1 MADGRVKAMAVGGAA
16 LLIVL
21 AACSSSSKSV
31 SAGGS
36 ATTAAATATTAAPT
50 TVAGAATTAAP
61 SSNAIIPPA
70 TADSAASAALPSA
83 VKSKGSVTVALDA
96 TYAPDE
102 MLASD
107 GKTVI
112 GVDADLTQAIG
123 QVLGL
128 KVSLVNATFD
138 TIIPGLLSGKF
149 DIGNSSFTDTKARE
163 QQLDFVTYFTA
174 GEGFYVNANSTASF
188 NGLDSLC
195 GHTVSVEK
203 GTTEESDAQTQS
215 KTCTSGGKAAVT
227 VLSFNDQNAA
237 NLAVSSSRA
246 ELGFSDSQVAAYIVQ
261 QSNGQFKVVGQPFST
276 APYGI
281 AVPKNGMAPAILAAV
296 KDLMSQG
303 IYSKILDK
311 WGVSAGAISNPVIN
325 GATS

>member
-1 MADGRVKAMAVGGAA
+1 MAQGRAKVALVGGAA
-16 LLIVL
+16 LLTLL

-31 SAGGS
+31 TAGGT
-36 ATTAAATATTAAPT
+36 ATTAAATPT
-50 TVAGAATTAAP
+50 TAGAATTTAAP
-61 SSNAIIPPA
+61 SGSATIPAA
-70 TADSAASAALPSA
+70 TPDPAASALLPSA
-83 VKSKGSVTVALDA
+83 VKSKGSVIVALDA

-102 MLASD
+102 MVDTD

-112 GVDADLTQAIG
+112 GLDADLSEAIG

-128 KVSLVNATFD
+128 KVSLVNATFN

-163 QQLDFVTYFTA
+163 QQVDFVTYFTA
-174 GEGFYVNANSTASF
+174 GEGFYVEANSNVAF

-195 GHTVSVEK
+195 GHKVSVEA
-203 GTTEESDAQTQS
+203 GTTEESDAQAQS
-215 KTCTSGGKAAVT
+215 KTCTSAGKPAVT
-227 VLSFNDQNAA
+227 VLSFQDQNAA
-237 NLAVSSSRA
+237 NLAVSSARA

-261 QSNGQFKVVGQPFST
+261 QSNGQFKLVGEPFST

-281 AVPKNGMAPAILAAV
+281 AVPKHGTAPAILAAV
-296 KDLMSQG
+296 KDLMSEG
-303 IYSKILDK
+303 IYAKILDK

>member
-1 MADGRVKAMAVGGAA
+1 MAIGRIRVGLVGGVV
-16 LLIVL
+16 LLTL
-21 AACSSSSKSV
+21 AAACSSSSKSSSS
-31 SAGGS
+31 SAASGG
-36 ATTAAATATTAAPT
+36 ATTAAP
-50 TVAGAATTAAP
+50 AAIPAATP
-61 SSNAIIPPA
+61 DP
-70 TADSAASAALPSA
+70 AASALVPAA

-102 MLASD
+102 MLDTD

-112 GVDADLTQAIG
+112 GMDADLSVALG

-128 KVSLVNATFD
+128 KVNLVNATFD

-163 QQLDFVTYFTA
+163 QQVDFVTYFTA
-174 GEGFYVNANSTASF
+174 GEGYYVNANSTATF
-188 NGLDSLC
+188 NGLDALC
-195 GHTVSVEK
+195 GHKVSVEK
-203 GTTEESDAQTQS
+203 GTTEESDAQGQS
-215 KTCTSGGKAAVT
+215 KTCQSSGKPAVT
-227 VLSFNDQNAA
+227 VLSFQDQNAA
-237 NLAVSSSRA
+237 NLAVSSGRA

-261 QSNGQFKVVGQPFST
+261 QSNGQFKLTGDPFST

-281 AVPKNGMAPAILAAV
+281 AVPKSGLAPALLAAV

-303 IYSKILDK
+303 TYTKILAK
-311 WGVSAGAISNPVIN
+311 WGVSSGAISTPVIN

>member
-1 MADGRVKAMAVGGAA
+1 MVGVRVKAAMAGGVAA
-16 LLIVL
+16 LTLL
-21 AACSSSSKSV
+21 AACSSSSKSSV
-31 SAGGS
+31 TAGGS
-36 ATTAAATATTAAPT
+36 TATTTAATATTAGGT
-50 TVAGAATTAAP
+50 ATTATGA
-61 SSNAIIPPA
+61 AVIPAA
-70 TADSAASAALPSA
+70 TADPAATALLPAA

-102 MLASD
+102 MLGSD

-112 GVDADLTQAIG
+112 GLDADLSNALG

-149 DIGNSSFTDTKARE
+149 DVGASSFTDTLARE
-163 QQLDFVTYFTA
+163 KQVDFVTYFTA
-174 GEGFYVNANSTASF
+174 GEGYYVDANSTASF

-195 GHTVSVEK
+195 GHKVSVEA

-215 KTCTSGGKAAVT
+215 KTCQTAGKPAVT
-227 VLSFNDQNAA
+227 VLSFQDQNAA
-237 NLAVSSSRA
+237 NLAVSSGRA

-261 QSNGQFKVVGQPFST
+261 QSNGQFKVVGEPFST

-281 AVPKNGMAPAILAAV
+281 AVPKNGLGPALLAGV

-303 IYSKILDK
+303 IYAKILDK

>member
-1 MADGRVKAMAVGGAA
+1 MLEGRVKAAAVGGAA
-16 LLIVL
+16 LLTLL
-21 AACSSSSKSV
+21 AACSSSSKKSV
-31 SAGGS
+31 SAGGT
-36 ATTAAATATTAAPT
+36 ATTAAATATTAAVT
-50 TVAGAATTAAP
+50 TSTATPAGKVT
-61 SSNAIIPPA
+61 IPAA
-70 TADSAASAALPSA
+70 TADPAASALLPSA
-83 VKSKGSVTVALDA
+83 VKSKGSVIVALDA

-102 MLASD
+102 MLDTD
-107 GKTVI
+107 GKTII
-112 GVDADLTQAIG
+112 GLDVDLTQALG

-128 KVSLVNATFD
+128 KTNMVNATFD

-149 DIGNSSFTDTKARE
+149 DVGASSFTDTKARE
-163 QQLDFVTYFTA
+163 QQVDFVTYFTA
-174 GEGFYVNANSTASF
+174 GEGFYVNANSTLSL

-215 KTCTSGGKAAVT
+215 KTCTSGGKSAVN

-237 NLAVSSSRA
+237 NLAVSSNRA

-276 APYGI
+276 SPYGI
-281 AVPKNGMAPAILAAV
+281 AVPKNGLAPALLAAV
-296 KDLMSQG
+296 KDLMGQG
-303 IYSKILDK
+303 IYAKILDK

>member
-1 MADGRVKAMAVGGAA
+1 MGRIRVGVVGGVA
-16 LLIVL
+16 LLTLL
-21 AACSSSSKSV
+21 AACSSSSS
-31 SAGGS
+31 SS
-36 ATTAAATATTAAPT
+36 SSSAAP
-50 TVAGAATTAAP
+50 GGATTAAP
-61 SSNAIIPPA
+61 STGAIPAA
-70 TADSAASAALPSA
+70 TADSAASALLPA
-83 VKSKGSVTVALDA
+83 AIKSKGSVTVALDA

-102 MLASD
+102 MLDTD

-112 GVDADLTQAIG
+112 GMDADLSTALG

-128 KVSLVNATFD
+128 KISLVDATFD

-163 QQLDFVTYFTA
+163 QQVDFVTYFTA
-174 GEGFYVNANSTASF
+174 GEGYYVNANSTASF
-188 NGLDSLC
+188 NGLDALC
-195 GHTVSVEK
+195 GHKVSVEK

-215 KTCTSGGKAAVT
+215 KTCQSSGKPAVT
-227 VLSFNDQNAA
+227 VLSFQDQNAA
-237 NLAVSSSRA
+237 NLAVSSGRA

-261 QSNGQFKVVGQPFST
+261 QSNGQFKLTGDPFST

-281 AVPKNGMAPAILAAV
+281 AVPKNGMAPALLAAV

-303 IYSKILDK
+303 VYAKVLAK
-311 WGVSAGAISNPVIN
+311 WGVSSGAISNPVIN